1 MSKKGTDEQRTN
13 LFGASLITDSMNI
26 DESKSEIPIV
36 AKKKKKKVKASLKVK
51 HQNS

>member
-36 AKKKKKKVKASLKVK
+36 AKKKKKVKASLKVK